1 MSTSQTA
8 IAKART
14 AYIEAL
20 ISAPEAITVFA
31 RDWLT
36 SAGRS
41 ALDDCTDEE
50 LATFA
55 LDLRLEAL
63 RVLKERNRQVRPV
76 GVTPPK
82 TPAEHRLD
90 AVLQAAKD
98 REHAESEYQHRE
110 SLRLALDAAERAAAA
125 VWAQRREAREQMP
138 PLCWGTLIEDPFD
151 GVA

>member
-1 MSTSQTA
+1 MSSSQTA

-14 AYIEAL
+14 AYIEART
-20 ISAPEAITVFA
+20 SAPSAIPEFA
-31 RDWLT
+31 RGWLT
-36 SAGRS
+36 AAGRP
-41 ALDDCTDEE
+41 ALEDCTDEE

-55 LDLRLEAL
+55 LDMRLEAL
-63 RVLKERNRQVRPV
+63 RVLKERNRQVRPA

-82 TPAEHRLD
+82 TPAERRLD

-98 REHAESEYQHRE
+98 REHAEAEYQHRE

-125 VWAQRREAREQMP
+125 VWAQRREARDQMP
-138 PLCWGTLIEDPFD
+138 PLCWGTLIEDPFG